1 MDNKNNIQSFQE
13 FIINILNKISYPLTI
28 LSLIISLYLLYQI
41 KVADSELNSKLS
53 RLQDTV
59 YLSLMYD
66 IFKQGEKFK
75 KDKKDIKREDLSK
88 FMHFCTK
95 KDENFM
101 TFIKKQNGDNSFRV
115 DTICKKIKKEFEE
128 LK

>member
-13 FIINILNKISYPLTI
+13 FIINILNKISYPLTF
-28 LSLIISLYLLYQI
+28 LSLIVSLYLLYQI
-41 KVADSELNSKLS
+41 KVADSELNTKLS
-53 RLQDTV
+53 TLQNTV

-75 KDKKDIKREDLSK
+75 RDKKDIKREDLSK
-88 FMHFCTK
+88 FMQFCTR
-95 KDENFM
+95 KDENFI
-101 TFIKKQNGDNSFRV
+101 TFVKKQNGDNSFRV
-115 DTICKKIKKEFEE
+115 DTICEKIKKSFKE

>member
-13 FIINILNKISYPLTI
+13 FIINILNKISYPLTL
-28 LSLIISLYLLYQI
+28 LSLIVSLYLLYQI
-41 KVADSELNSKLS
+41 KIADSELNTKLS
-53 RLQDTV
+53 RLQNTV

-66 IFKQGEKFK
+66 IFKQGGKFK

-88 FMHFCTK
+88 FMHFCTQ
-95 KDENFM
+95 KDENFI

-115 DTICKKIKKEFEE
+115 DTICKKIKTGFAE

>member
-41 KVADSELNSKLS
+41 KVADSELNTKLS
-53 RLQDTV
+53 TLQNTV

-75 KDKKDIKREDLSK
+75 RDKKDIKREDLSK
-88 FMHFCTK
+88 FMQFCTR
-95 KDENFM
+95 KDENFI
-101 TFIKKQNGDNSFRV
+101 TFVKKQNGDNSFRV
-115 DTICKKIKKEFEE
+115 DTICEKIKKGFKE

>member
-1 MDNKNNIQSFQE
+1 MDSKNNIKSFQD
-13 FIINILNKISYPLTI
+13 FIINILNKISYPLT
-28 LSLIISLYLLYQI
+28 LLALIISLYLLYQI
-41 KVADSELNSKLS
+41 KVADSELNTKLS
-53 RLQDTV
+53 SLQNTV

-88 FMHFCTK
+88 FMHFCTH
-95 KDENFM
+95 KDENFR

-115 DTICKKIKKEFEE
+115 DTICKKIKKGFEE